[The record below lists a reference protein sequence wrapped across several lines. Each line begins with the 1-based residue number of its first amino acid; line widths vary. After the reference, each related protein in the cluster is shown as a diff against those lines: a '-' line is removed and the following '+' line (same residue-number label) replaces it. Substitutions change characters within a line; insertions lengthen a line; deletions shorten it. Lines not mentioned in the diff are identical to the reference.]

1 MRRTKSPH
9 CLGRKSC
16 SARRSV
22 RTVITS
28 PLNLQREL
36 PESDRGVDP
45 IPFLDLCLIGL
56 FFTLT
61 VSRFVISPGTDFELP
76 KVDPE
81 DRPGVVTDAVLTIRM
96 TEMGAKETV
105 LFEGDIFTMETLQ
118 GGLARFV
125 RDARVPE
132 PVLLIKSD
140 RRIEVHRILE
150 ILDMARKAGFGRVQV
165 ASGEKKPRAEFLSSK
180 EAAPN

>member
-1 MRRTKSPH
+1 MRRTKSTH
-9 CLGRKSC
+9 CLRKTIS
-16 SARRSV
+16 SARESV

-36 PESDRGVDP
+36 SESDRRIDP
-45 IPFLDLCLIGL
+45 TPFLDLCLIGL

-81 DRPGVVTDAVLTIRM
+81 NRPGIVTNAVLTIRM

-105 LFEGDIFTMETLQ
+105 LFEGDIFTMETLR

-125 RDARVPE
+125 REARVPE
-132 PVLLIKSD
+132 PVLLIKAD
-140 RRIEVHRILE
+140 GRIEVHRILE
-150 ILDMARKAGFGRVQV
+150 ILDLARKAGFGRVQV
-165 ASGEKKPRAEFLSSK
+165 ASSEKKPRAEFLSSK
-180 EAAPN
+180 EATPN